1 MKNNKIINLI
11 SNSSSDMTDLT
22 LESIENIRTSCCV
35 VIGKKVGIK
44 NLTFLKKINNEI
56 IFEEDLTT
64 KHGIHLWNEINKLFK
79 IKKKISYLIQ
89 DGDGY
94 LDQESK
100 VREFFLNNNIDVNSL
115 INVYN
120 FINIMNKEQLFLT
133 DREKNSSVVFLIY
146 KSGMT
151 VFEEL
156 KKGEFGKMIIKFDNE
171 QKQLIKLIEKLK
183 NCKKYFFYLI
193 FDNKLRNINSVA
205 LSSLQEELND
215 NKSSYLIIED
225 NDKI

>member
-1 MKNNKIINLI
+1 MKDNKIINLI
-11 SNSSSDMTDLT
+11 SNSSSDMLDLT
-22 LESIENIRTSCCV
+22 LESIESIRTSCCV

-64 KHGIHLWNEINKLFK
+64 KRGIHLWNEIHKLFN

-89 DGDGY
+89 NGDGY

-100 VREFFLNNNIDVNSL
+100 EREFFLNNNIDVNNL

-151 VFEEL
+151 IFEEL
-156 KKGEFGKMIIKFDNE
+156 KKGRFGKMIIKFDNE

-193 FDNKLRNINSVA
+193 FDNKLRNVNSVA
-205 LSSLQEELND
+205 LGSLQEELND